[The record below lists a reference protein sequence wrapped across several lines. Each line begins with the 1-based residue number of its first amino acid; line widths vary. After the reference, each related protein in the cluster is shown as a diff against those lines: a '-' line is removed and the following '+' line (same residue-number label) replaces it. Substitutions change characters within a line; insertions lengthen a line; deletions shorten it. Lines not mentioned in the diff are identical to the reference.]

1 MGSIVARV
9 SKVTK
14 APMDELLS
22 SANAWELVRADYFTR
37 TNQKDLA
44 KECLAIARDYSAELR
59 QHLERTGKV

>member
-22 SANAWELVRADYFTR
+22 SAEAWELVRSDYFTR
-37 TNQKDLA
+37 TN
-44 KECLAIARDYSAELR
+44 
-59 QHLERTGKV
+59 